1 MTFSKLLKNPIFWL
15 IIIII
20 LIGII
25 WYFVS
30 KTTPFTP
37 GLICETSKTKY
48 VCDDILI
55 CADKCAADKTFD
67 CKTKTCQ
74 CPANTKICGSDGI
87 CCTTCN
93 NDVCCTEEQQI
104 TNANGSFECCG
115 PGTIPDS
122 TKTKC
127 MTICGIQG
135 GPCSETNQTC
145 SKLTNLNKISYDK
158 MVSEHSSDP
167 TWRGNE
173 WDDSKGSG
181 TVYFCSDPPTCMW
194 SEAQALPNSIG
205 NANTYYNT
213 SPLGGTDYNSLCL
226 PKDGDTSCYNR
237 PQSDCDVSKCDWVNI
252 ADSYSKDNVSLE
264 NKLNQWNIFKN
275 ESVLGHYCGDNTGS
289 WGRLEKV
296 TKDPISKNCTWQDCY
311 NRIANKGTVDVIWDS
326 SKSTCTA
333 LKTGNSNSGIQ
344 SLVKC
349 NGENDPCTLCTT
361 DNIGSYVNCIRC
373 NSLGSPCSE
382 CKETEYIPSDKCS
395 NTNSNWNFVP
405 CVKGNNKVLKYDPM
419 NNNSGNC
426 PWGCDD
432 PSATNCID
440 TTSDPPNV
448 FGQQLIGTSESCFG
462 DGQIRSLQPNFWRVN
477 APPSGHACKTKS
489 DTCDNPGKSICTSSK
504 LQCNDGESG
513 CYATSSDCESR
524 NSCDIG
530 WLKNVNKTDCNIF
543 MCTKDGSL
551 ANRNVSPGTISNQG
565 QQFFNVDTFINPD
578 GKYCRRNAPTGN
590 ANDRDYCRVNGFKC
604 AGGGAPL
611 NSIGPGYYG
620 DCKYQVTQ
628 CTGSAKDSIKVF
640 DGAVGGP
647 TYLKNKYGWCVNEGV
662 FNCT

>member
-1 MTFSKLLKNPIFWL
+1 MNFTKLIKSPIFWL

-37 GLICETSKTKY
+37 GLICELPKIKY
-48 VCDDILI
+48 VCDDTLI

-104 TNANGSFECCG
+104 TNANGFFECCG

-127 MTICGIQG
+127 LTICGIQG

-158 MVSEHSSDP
+158 MVAEHSSDP

-194 SEAQALPNSIG
+194 SEAQALPHSIG
-205 NANTYYNT
+205 DANTYYNT

-226 PKDGDTSCYNR
+226 PKDGDTYCYDR
-237 PQSDCDVSKCDWVNI
+237 QQSVCDVSKCDWVNI

-296 TKDPISKNCTWQDCY
+296 AKDPISKNCTWQDCY

-405 CVKGNNKVLKYDPM
+405 CVEGNNKVLKYT
-419 NNNSGNC
+419 NNGNC

-440 TTSDPPNV
+440 ITSDPPNV
-448 FGQQLIGTSESCFG
+448 FGQKRIGTSESCFG
-462 DGQIRSLQPNFWRVN
+462 DGQVRTLKTNY
-477 APPSGHACKTKS
+477 CK
-489 DTCDNPGKSICTSSK
+489 
-504 LQCNDGESG
+504 
-513 CYATSSDCESR
+513 
-524 NSCDIG
+524 
-530 WLKNVNKTDCNIF
+530 
-543 MCTKDGSL
+543 
-551 ANRNVSPGTISNQG
+551 
-565 QQFFNVDTFINPD
+565 NPD
-578 GKYCRRNAPTGN
+578 GSSVCVNGGEPCQGTWDSNGTCILGGNKCSCKCSTKYIG
-590 ANDRDYCRVNGFKC
+590 DYCETTCHPTNNEKLEDGYDPKLCCSGNIKKNSRAQRFICCGNNGDIITRDGGAGVTKNMLCCSNNGQSQADGSFKC
-604 AGGGAPL
+604 
-611 NSIGPGYYG
+611 S
-620 DCKYQVTQ
+620 
-628 CTGSAKDSIKVF
+628 
-640 DGAVGGP
+640 
-647 TYLKNKYGWCVNEGV
+647 
-662 FNCT
+662 